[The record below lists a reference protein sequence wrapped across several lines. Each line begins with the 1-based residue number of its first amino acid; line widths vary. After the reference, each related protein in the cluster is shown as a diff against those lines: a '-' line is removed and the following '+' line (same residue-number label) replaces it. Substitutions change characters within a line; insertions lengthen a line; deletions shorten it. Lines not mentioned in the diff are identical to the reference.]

1 MKRRIYSV
9 WTALLTGLIVLT
21 GCSAGQENIA
31 GEVGA
36 DPESGYVK
44 TFKDLGLG
52 SLLNYKFKWNK
63 ADESWVTVWVE
74 EYINGENKAKR
85 VSELSFG
92 LSPDESREGDIQ
104 FGIVELP
111 GKMEGPRVILS
122 GMGASV
128 SGEPLAKTK
137 HTASASVM
145 DYSIDKEMNSL
156 DYGKTAVLGYY
167 LETDKGTGSTSDSLD
182 SDGLKQMLDGSSRL
196 LVLKMKIEEKEPAKE
211 K

>member
-1 MKRRIYSV
+1 MKRIMYGV
-9 WTALLTGLIVLT
+9 WTALMAGLIVLT
-21 GCSAGQENIA
+21 GCSAQENIA
-31 GEVGA
+31 GEVAA

-92 LSPDESREGDIQ
+92 LSPDESREGDLQ
-104 FGIVELP
+104 FGIIELH
-111 GKMEGPRVILS
+111 GETGSPRVILS

-128 SGEPLAKTK
+128 SGERLRKTK
-137 HTASASVM
+137 HTASGRAV
-145 DYSIDKEMNSL
+145 DYSIGQEMHSL
-156 DYGKTAVLGYY
+156 EYGKTAVLGYC
-167 LETDKGTGSTSDSLD
+167 LETDKGTVSTSEPLNSED
-182 SDGLKQMLDGSSRL
+182 LKKMIEGSSRL
-196 LVLKMKIEEKEPAKE
+196 LVLKMKIDKKEPVQE
-211 K
+211 T